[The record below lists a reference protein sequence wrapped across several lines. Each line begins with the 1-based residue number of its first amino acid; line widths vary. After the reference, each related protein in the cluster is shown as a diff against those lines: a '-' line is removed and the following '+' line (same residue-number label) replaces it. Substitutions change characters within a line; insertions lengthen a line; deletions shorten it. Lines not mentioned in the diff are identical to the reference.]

1 MASATKQEEDRRYL
15 QQALYSASVVTVSG
29 AAFFRR
35 MSGCILIIRHVDLL
49 RLTVRILEVTEKDVL
64 QEPTVETCGS
74 NAGSSPAY
82 VDAARALARVF
93 HERKVTLVYGAGTSG
108 IMGELAK
115 TLVSL
120 SGPSAV
126 HGFVPWALVRATD
139 TSENDSGNGSHTP
152 GVGKKTEASISE
164 IDLKGLDRTATT
176 TLPHLTE
183 FGITTIVPDMH
194 TRKRLMAIEVLK
206 GGPGSGFMA
215 LPGGFGT
222 LEEVMEIVTWNQL
235 GIHDRGVVLLN
246 VEGYWDALLQWIRHA
261 ALEAFIGGGN
271 ENILASCDN
280 VVDAIE
286 CLRNY
291 KPSEG
296 RLKLNWNLG

>member
-1 MASATKQEEDRRYL
+1 MDSGTKN
-15 QQALYSASVVTVSG
+15 AVICV
-29 AAFFRR
+29 F
-35 MSGCILIIRHVDLL
+35 
-49 RLTVRILEVTEKDVL
+49 
-64 QEPTVETCGS
+64 CGS

-82 VDAARALARVF
+82 VGAARALAHEF
-93 HERKVTLVYGAGTSG
+93 HEKNVTLVYGGGTSG

-115 TLVSL
+115 TLVTL

-126 HGFVPWALVRATD
+126 HGIVPWALVETKD
-139 TSENDSGNGSHTP
+139 TPENGSGNGSHTH
-152 GVGKKTEASISE
+152 GVGKEREASISE
-164 IDLKGLDRTATT
+164 TDLKGIDRTATT

-194 TRKRLMAIEVLK
+194 TRKRLMATEVLQ
-206 GGPGSGFMA
+206 GGPGSGFIA

-235 GIHDRGVVLLN
+235 GIHDRGIVLLN

-261 ALEAFIGGGN
+261 AVEAFIGGGN
-271 ENILASCDN
+271 ESILVACDN
-280 VVDAIE
+280 VIDAID